1 MPDARAITPA
11 EHAAHRGHHLFILS
25 GSLLVAGFLAWASV
39 GRLDIVAEAAG
50 EVTPY
55 SQVKS
60 VQHLE
65 GGIVAEILVREGDRV
80 GRDQPLM
87 VLQSTAT
94 DTQVEELAVR
104 LTSLRIDIARLEAEA
119 AGADAVAFT
128 DELVAGHAAEVGQ
141 ARTLFRS
148 RRDRQLSAVA
158 TQTQAIAQREQAL
171 HEISARL
178 RGNRQTLALLE
189 EQIRIGEELLKD
201 KLTNRYNHLVL
212 LRDAASL
219 RGRIEED
226 SAAFRRTELA
236 VQEARAQVD
245 GIKHTYQQEVAEHLA
260 LARREYDEF
269 SQRAR
274 RLTDSQSRTVLRSP
288 VEGIVKTLH
297 IVTEGGVIQPG
308 ATVADIV
315 PAGDKL
321 IVEARLPTYDVGYVR
336 VGQPAKIRL
345 AAAEGS
351 RFGAIDGAVT
361 HVSPDALVSEQ
372 GAAYYRVRIETD
384 ADHFADG
391 ALVYRLYPGMQV
403 QASIV
408 TGGRTVLQYLL
419 DPFVGYGARAMRE
432 R

>member
-1 MPDARAITPA
+1 MRDLPGNSPA
-11 EHAAHRGHHLFILS
+11 ERAADRGRHLFILC
-25 GSLLVAGFLAWASV
+25 GTLLVAGFLGWAAV
-39 GRLDIVAEAAG
+39 GRLDIVADATG
-50 EVTPY
+50 EVTPF

-65 GGIVAEILVREGDRV
+65 GGIVSEILVREGDQV
-80 GRDQPLM
+80 ARDQPLM

-94 DTQVEELAVR
+94 DAQVEELAVR

-119 AGADAVAFT
+119 AESATVSFA
-128 DELVAGHAAEVGQ
+128 DELSQGHAAEIEQ
-141 ARTLFRS
+141 ARALFRS
-148 RRDRQLSAVA
+148 RRDRHLTAIA

-171 HEISARL
+171 HEIAARL

-219 RGRIEED
+219 RGRIDED
-226 SAAFRRTELA
+226 IAAYRRTELA
-236 VQEARAQVD
+236 VQEARGQVE
-245 GIKHTYQQEVAEHLA
+245 GIRHAYQQDVAEHLA
-260 LARREYDEF
+260 LARREFDEF
-269 SQRAR
+269 SQRLR

-308 ATVADIV
+308 ATVVDVV

-321 IVEARLPTYDVGYVR
+321 IVEARLPIYDVGYVR
-336 VGQPAKIRL
+336 TGQTAKIRL
-345 AAAEGS
+345 AAAEGA
-351 RFGAIDGAVT
+351 RFGAIDGTVI
-361 HVSPDALVSEQ
+361 HVSPDALVTEQ
-372 GAAYYRVRIETD
+372 GAAYYRVRIVTA

-391 ALVYRLYPGMQV
+391 PLIYRLYPGMQV
-403 QASIV
+403 RASIV
-408 TGGRTVLQYLL
+408 TGERTVLQYLL
-419 DPFVGYGARAMRE
+419 DPFVGHGARAMRE